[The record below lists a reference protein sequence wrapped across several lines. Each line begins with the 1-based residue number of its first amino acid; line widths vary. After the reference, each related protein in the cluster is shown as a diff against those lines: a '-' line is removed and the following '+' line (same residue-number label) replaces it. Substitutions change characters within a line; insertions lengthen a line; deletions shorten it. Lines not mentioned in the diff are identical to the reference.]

1 MCSARY
7 DRLCIQGVVNR
18 RAISGNMPST
28 NQSPSQSPRLTA
40 HIRDITA
47 PLIGWHCCACA
58 SLTAKY
64 EPTLHTR
71 ACEPSRIS
79 ALDFAIVLGRIIR
92 GQFSS
97 YGPDGGREQM
107 IAAIPHNVAD
117 QIVRSCCSCCSRKLE
132 IGNNQY
138 YDWIYYKIGQAACTN
153 FIAYI
158 MSQSCFVINSTIGTC
173 RPI

>member
-28 NQSPSQSPRLTA
+28 NQSPSQSPQLTA

-79 ALDFAIVLGRIIR
+79 ALDSAIVLGRIIR

-97 YGPDGGREQM
+97 YGPD
-107 IAAIPHNVAD
+107 
-117 QIVRSCCSCCSRKLE
+117 SCEILQCCGPDSAELLFVLLKKTGDR
-132 IGNNQY
+132 QQSY
-138 YDWIYYKIGQAACTN
+138 YDWIDYKSWASSLHKFYCLHYVTVLFCN
-153 FIAYI
+153 
-158 MSQSCFVINSTIGTC
+158 
-173 RPI
+173 